1 MKFNYYKLK
10 YLITAFILISFTQS
24 PLAQSIVGK
33 WKTIDD
39 NSGKARSIVEIYK
52 NGDKYFGKIVKL
64 YREPGE
70 PQDPLCTECKGD
82 KRDQRVLGMEIIT
95 NLEYDPRDEEY
106 TDGEI
111 LDPENGNIYDCKI
124 WLDERGKLKVR
135 GYLYFLYRTQT
146 WLPAES

>member
-1 MKFNYYKLK
+1 MKLNYSKLK
-10 YLITAFILISFTQS
+10 YLIVAFILISLTQS
-24 PLAQSIVGK
+24 SFAQSIVGR

-39 NSGKARSIVEIYK
+39 NSGKTRSIVEIYK
-52 NGDKYFGKIVKL
+52 KDDKYFGKIVKL

-70 PQDPLCTECKGD
+70 PQDPLCEECKGD
-82 KRDQRVLGMEIIT
+82 KKNQKVLGMEIIT
-95 NLEYDPRDEEY
+95 NLEYDPEEEEY

-124 WLDERGKLKVR
+124 WMDERGELKVR
-135 GYLYFLYRTQT
+135 GYLYFFYRTQT